1 MSEEKNIKTVKEEEK
16 IEKRKK
22 EKKKVKNNND
32 KRTRSRSLV
41 SGNYSMAIT
50 IVFLA
55 ILVLINVIVCTIPP
69 KYTQFDVSATDVFTL
84 TDTTKEFLKTLDEDI
99 TFYEIAE
106 IQNEN
111 DYVKNVV
118 QAYVNESKH
127 IKFERI
133 DPALQP
139 EFLENLKVSVNQGS
153 IIVKK
158 GDRFKACEITGMF
171 LEEKDTDSSSGNSN
185 QEEEAQDKVNRI
197 DIEGQLTGAIA
208 YVNVETLP
216 VAYQLT
222 GHEEGSIGSNQ
233 LLEINKQAM
242 DVKTL
247 NLQEEG
253 KLPEDIAMLII
264 NGMQSD
270 FTDEEYNVIKAYLE
284 EGGRLLWLTSN
295 SYPGETDMSNYHKLM
310 REYGVDTKECA
321 VIEQDT
327 AYMKDSSRPMEI
339 YPVLKRHPIT
349 NSANDAE
356 LKAMFAMADAIEI
369 LEDSQR
375 EGLEIESVIQSSS
388 SAYAKKKGSSVMAK
402 LVTDEEGVFHLGV
415 AITDKKTNEKTA
427 KIALISTYTITADTY
442 DEMVNGGDTQILIGA
457 LSWLADQEVKTEV
470 PIKNLYPADLVLTQK
485 QITRTTVVVVIILPV
500 VILAYGLIVMIR
512 RRKS

>member
-1 MSEEKNIKTVKEEEK
+1 MSEEKNKKSVKTEEK
-16 IEKRKK
+16 KIGQSNSKMSR
-22 EKKKVKNNND
+22 N
-32 KRTRSRSLV
+32 RSLS

-50 IVFLA
+50 LVFLA
-55 ILVLINVIVCTIPP
+55 ILVIINVIVCSIPH

-111 DYVKNVV
+111 DYVKNVA

-153 IIVKK
+153 IIVMK

-171 LEEKDTDSSSGNSN
+171 LEEESTDSSSSSSDSS
-185 QEEEAQDKVNRI
+185 EESQTQVDRI

-216 VAYQLT
+216 IAYQLT
-222 GHEEGSIGSNQ
+222 GHDEGTIGSLQ

-242 DVKTL
+242 EIKTL

-253 KLPEDIAMLII
+253 KMPEDTAMLII

-270 FTDEEYNVIKAYLE
+270 FTDEEYNVIKAYLD

-295 SYPGETDMSNYHKLM
+295 SYPAETDMSNYHKLM

-369 LEDSQR
+369 LEEEER
-375 EGLEIESVIQSSS
+375 EGLEIESVIQSSA
-388 SAYAKKKGSSVMAK
+388 SAYTKKKGSSVMAK

-415 AITDKKTNEKTA
+415 AITDKKSDEKTA

-442 DEMVNGGDTQILIGA
+442 DDMVNGGDTQILIGA

-470 PIKNLYPADLVLTQK
+470 PVKNLYPEDLVLTQK
-485 QITRTTVVVVIILPV
+485 QITRTTVVVVIIIPV
-500 VILAYGLIVMIR
+500 VILVYGLIIMIR

>member
-185 QEEEAQDKVNRI
+185 QEEETQDKVNRI

-270 FTDEEYNVIKAYLE
+270 FTDEEYNIIKAYLE

-310 REYGVDTKECA
+310 RQYGVDTKECA

-349 NSANDAE
+349 NPANDAE